1 MERPQQQMI
10 RAQPLVAA
18 AAGLVHG
25 EANDFSGVVGKSFKH
40 GLISLSVFCVD
51 GLPRDAQGVTDLL
64 PGPSLLS
71 GSSDLR
77 CLDLFCQAMEGAD
90 RPQTD
95 GGVE

>member
-25 EANDFSGVVGKSFKH
+25 EANDLSGVVGKSFKH

-64 PGPSLLS
+64 PGPSPLS

-77 CLDLFCQAMEGAD
+77 CLDLFCQAMEGSD

-95 GGVE
+95 GGIE